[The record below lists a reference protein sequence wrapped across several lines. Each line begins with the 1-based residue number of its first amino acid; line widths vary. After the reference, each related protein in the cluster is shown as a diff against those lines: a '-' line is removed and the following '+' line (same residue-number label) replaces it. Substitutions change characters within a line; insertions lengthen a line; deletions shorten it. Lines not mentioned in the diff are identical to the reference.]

1 MSNEDIPGKS
11 IDITKYVTISFKS
24 LAFQISK
31 KFERIDDEL
40 SQIEFRISSINK
52 LDFSS
57 IKSEIQNDNKNG
69 NTGQNTNENQNKKI
83 MKKQIKDEDL
93 LDALKFLSEG
103 NE

>member
-1 MSNEDIPGKS
+1 LSNEDIPGKS
-11 IDITKYVTISFKS
+11 IDITKNVIISFKS
-24 LAFQISK
+24 LALEISK

-40 SQIEFRISSINK
+40 SQIESRISSINK

-69 NTGQNTNENQNKKI
+69 NTGQYTNENQNKKKK
-83 MKKQIKDEDL
+83 KKQIKDEDL
-93 LDALKFLSEG
+93 FDALKFLSEG